1 MQLGEILDGTFNIYR
16 RHFLLFMR
24 LSLILVWLPS
34 AFWVYFQVRF
44 GGNPI
49 SAIAFLEQHLLAAL
63 GLGLVW
69 LIVATAAGLLLRAG
83 TIRIISD
90 SYLGQEPDL
99 RDALRFGVGKIIPLL
114 LVTLSKNL
122 LLFLIGVFGWLGIM
136 VLTVLGR
143 MGGTGL
149 AALLAVAAFVGLVWF
164 VAWVACGYGTTTP
177 IVVLEELPSSFDAF
191 GRSWELTRGMRGKV
205 FGTMAVAWLL
215 SALLPGFV
223 IAGISGALNATGNT
237 SLQPVFVVLS
247 SLISIVLAP
256 ILPCALTLLYYDLR
270 VRREAF
276 DLQVLS
282 AQLGIH

>member
-1 MQLGEILDGTFNIYR
+1 MY
-16 RHFLLFMR
+16 
-24 LSLILVWLPS
+24 V
-34 AFWVYFQVRF
+34 QVRF
-44 GGNPI
+44 GDNPLEAI
-49 SAIAFLEQHLLAAL
+49 SLLEQHVVAVIFL
-63 GLGLVW
+63 GLAW

-90 SYLGQEPDL
+90 SYLGHEPNL
-99 RDALRFGVGKIIPLL
+99 GEALRFGVGKIIPLL

-122 LLFLIGVFGWLGIM
+122 LLFLIVIFGWLGIALM
-136 VLTVLGR
+136 TVVGRLAGPGIATLGV
-143 MGGTGL
+143 
-149 AALLAVAAFVGLVWF
+149 VAGVCGLVWF

-191 GRSWELTRGMRGKV
+191 SRSWELTRGMRGKV
-205 FGTMAVAWLL
+205 FGTMAVTWLI
-215 SALLPGFV
+215 SAMLPGLV
-223 IAGISGALNATGNT
+223 VAGLGGVLQASGNS

-247 SLISIVLAP
+247 SLISIVLVP

-282 AQLGIH
+282 DQLGIH